1 MKNYKNEDDEESN
14 DYGFF
19 CDLEENI
26 ETAKKYNKEPHC
38 FIPLHIPNTKSVHT
52 QCIIPSLKVG
62 LNLPNTKISNSK
74 YEKYKYQHIY
84 YNVTFFFSIFIT
96 GIIIFRIK

>member
-26 ETAKKYNKEPHC
+26 ETAKKY
-38 FIPLHIPNTKSVHT
+38 T
-52 QCIIPSLKVG
+52 
-62 LNLPNTKISNSK
+62 
-74 YEKYKYQHIY
+74 
-84 YNVTFFFSIFIT
+84 IFGGT
-96 GIIIFRIK
+96 